1 MSEDRRCDIEMALVR
16 ILATDGLLLSGI
28 SAEDKRER
36 IRLAILQRGLSN
48 RAWPLDGHL
57 TYAQAFEHCYKR
69 KVEMRRTQR
78 DQARPLPAERGPL
91 GPGDDD
97 DDAGDEDDDEGANRS
112 NTAA

>member
-1 MSEDRRCDIEMALVR
+1 MSVDRRSDIEMALVR

-48 RAWPLDGHL
+48 RAWPLDGHM
-57 TYAQAFEHCYKR
+57 TYGQAFEHCYKR
-69 KVEMRRTQR
+69 QVEMRRAQR
-78 DQARPLPAERGPL
+78 DQFAQPLAATRVGQ
-91 GPGDDD
+91 DDD
-97 DDAGDEDDDEGANRS
+97 DDAGEDDDDEGAKRS